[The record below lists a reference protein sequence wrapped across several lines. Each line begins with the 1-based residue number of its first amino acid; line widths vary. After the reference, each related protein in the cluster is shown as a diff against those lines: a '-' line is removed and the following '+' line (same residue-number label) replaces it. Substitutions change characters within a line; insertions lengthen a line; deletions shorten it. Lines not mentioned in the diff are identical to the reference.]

1 MMKGVTLQQLKAFI
15 TVAKH
20 LAFGKAAEE
29 LCLTPPAVSMQIK
42 ELELAID
49 MLLFDRDGNRV
60 SLTTPGEY
68 LLVYARRILSTL
80 KDAEQAMACMRR
92 VEYGYLTVGL
102 VSTTQH
108 FLPRLLGCFLAEHP
122 GIELQLVVGNQ
133 KTLLDLIQRSEV
145 DVAIMGRPPA
155 ESSTR
160 AEPFAPNPNFLVAPP
175 EHRLAAYDQLSPA
188 MLTDER
194 FVLREHSSHTRAII
208 DQFLRERSLRPA
220 KVMEIGCNEAIK
232 HAVAANLGIGFLS
245 LHTLKLELQAG
256 LLRIL
261 NVEGLPLI
269 RLWHVVHTLNK
280 TLSPAAEALRYYLLE
295 NGEKFLEAEFKDVFP
310 DGLAVPSLT
319 KM

>member
-1 MMKGVTLQQLKAFI
+1 MKGVTLQQLRAFI

-20 LAFGKAAEE
+20 LAFSKAAEE

-42 ELELAID
+42 ELEQAIE
-49 MLLFDRDGNRV
+49 MLLFDRDGSRV
-60 SLTTPGEY
+60 TLTTPGEY
-68 LLVYARRILSTL
+68 LLVYARRVLGTL

-92 VEYGYLTVGL
+92 VEYGHLTIGL
-102 VSTTQH
+102 ASTSKY
-108 FLPRLLGCFLAEHP
+108 FLPRLLSRFLAEHP

-133 KTLLDLIQRSEV
+133 KTLINLIQRSEV
-145 DVAIMGRPPA
+145 DLAVMGRPPA
-155 ESSTR
+155 ELSTR

-175 EHRLAAYDQLSPA
+175 GHRLAKYDQLSPA

-194 FVLREHSSHTRAII
+194 LIVREHGSHTRTLMER
-208 DQFLRERSLRPA
+208 FLRDHNLRPSN
-220 KVMEIGCNEAIK
+220 VMEIGCNEAIK
-232 HAVAANLGIGFLS
+232 HAVAANLGVGFLS
-245 LHTLKLELQAG
+245 MHTLKLELQAG

-269 RLWHVVHTLNK
+269 RLWHVVHALNR

-295 NGEKFLEAEFKDVFP
+295 NGEKFLENEFREVFP
-310 DGLAVPSLT
+310 NGLAIPSET

>member
-1 MMKGVTLQQLKAFI
+1 MKGVTLQQLKAFI

-42 ELELAID
+42 ELEQAID
-49 MLLFDRDGNRV
+49 MLLFDRDGSRV

-68 LLVYARRILSTL
+68 LLVYARRVLATL

-92 VEYGYLTVGL
+92 VEYGHLTIGL
-102 VSTTQH
+102 ASTSKY
-108 FLPRLLGCFLAEHP
+108 FLPKLLSCFLEEHP

-145 DVAIMGRPPA
+145 DLAIMGRPPA
-155 ESSTR
+155 EFSTR

-175 EHRLAAYDQLSPA
+175 EHRLAKYDQLSPA
-188 MLTDER
+188 TLMDER
-194 FVLREHSSHTRAII
+194 FIMREHSSQTRTIMER
-208 DQFLRERSLRPA
+208 FLRDRSLRPS

-232 HAVAANLGIGFLS
+232 HAVAANLGVGFLS
-245 LHTLKLELQAG
+245 LHTLKLELQTG

-295 NGEKFLEAEFKDVFP
+295 NGEKFLEAEFMDVFP
-310 DGLAVPSLT
+310 GGLAIPSVT
-319 KM
+319 EM

>member
-1 MMKGVTLQQLKAFI
+1 MMKGVTLQQLRAFI

-42 ELELAID
+42 ELEQAVEL
-49 MLLFDRDGNRV
+49 LLFDRDGSRV

-68 LLVYARRILSTL
+68 LLVYARRILATM

-92 VEYGYLTVGL
+92 VESGQVTIGL
-102 VSTTQH
+102 ASTSKY
-108 FLPRLLGCFLAEHP
+108 FLPRLLGQFLAEHP

-133 KTLLDLIQRSEV
+133 KTLIELIQRSEV
-145 DVAIMGRPPA
+145 DIAVMGRPPA
-155 ESSTR
+155 ELLTR

-175 EHRLAAYDQLSPA
+175 DHPLGKYDQIAPA
-188 MLTDER
+188 MLANER
-194 FVLREHSSHTRAII
+194 LVVREHGSHTRALM
-208 DQFLRERSLRPA
+208 DRFLSDHHLRPTN
-220 KVMEIGCNEAIK
+220 VMEIGCNEAIK
-232 HAVAANLGIGFLS
+232 HAVAANLGVGFLS
-245 LHTLKLELQAG
+245 MHTLKLELQAG

-261 NVEGLPLI
+261 NVEGLPII
-269 RLWHVVHTLNK
+269 RLWHVVHALNK

-295 NGEKFLEAEFKDVFP
+295 HGEKFLEAEFKDVFP
-310 DGLAVPSLT
+310 SGMEIPSET